1 MNDFFKTHN
10 IEFGEE
16 KMTSIVSHD
25 GVQQDGTTSLYRDVD
40 GKLWAISGQAHSGH
54 IGVFC
59 GTKIEDLKQLYP
71 IKTNFC
77 TGHAD
82 YAFNNILFPEGIKP
96 RGSIWPFG
104 LYICPNTHRFFCFV
118 HTETGWD
125 GRGTGYD
132 ALGYCNTPAFDSDFR
147 HVGLMHSDDEGK
159 NWTFDRWVLTSEEV
173 CFSERFNPDNVNVLG
188 QKGDVVCLG
197 AGDFTFFDDPKSDYM
212 YIFYTKVYVNLKKE
226 GWEQCNTYV
235 ARTRRRTDGIMGD
248 FVKYYDGEFSE
259 AGNFGKETPIFHN
272 AWHTRPIYFKKYDLY
287 VASSM
292 RLYPSSVPDS
302 ELKHYM
308 ELAVSK
314 DLVNWSDSVY
324 FEKDGKRF
332 GKKYNAIVPS
342 DDKSPV
348 STIEEDDFIILTN
361 HGNVTYHEC
370 KLI

>member
-1 MNDFFKTHN
+1 MNEFFKNHN

-16 KMTSIVSHD
+16 KETVFLHRNGI
-25 GVQQDGTTSLYRDVD
+25 QQDGTTSLYRDVD
-40 GKLWAISGQAHSGH
+40 GKLWALSGQAHGGH

-59 GTKIEDLKQLYP
+59 GTKIEDLKELYP
-71 IKTNFC
+71 FKLNFC

-132 ALGYCNTPAFDSDFR
+132 GYGYCDTPKIDSDFR

-159 NWTFDRWVLTSEEV
+159 NWTFDRWVLTGEEV

-188 QKGDVVCLG
+188 QKGDIICLG

-212 YIFYTKVYVNLKKE
+212 YIFYTKIYVNLKKE
-226 GWEQCNTYV
+226 CWEGSNTYV

-248 FVKYYDGEFSE
+248 FVKYYNGEFSE
-259 AGNFGKETPIFHN
+259 AGNFGKETPILFN
-272 AWHTRPIYFKKYDLY
+272 TWHTRPVYFKKYDLY
-287 VASSM
+287 VASFM
-292 RLYPSSVPDS
+292 GIVPQNPMDK
-302 ELKHYM
+302 LGKRYM
-308 ELAVSK
+308 ELVTSK
-314 DLVNWSDSVY
+314 DLVNWSEPVS
-324 FEKDGKRF
+324 FKKDGKKF
-332 GKKYNAIVPS
+332 GNKYNALVPS

-361 HGNVTYHEC
+361 NGNVMYQEC
-370 KLI
+370 KLL